1 MIPNVVERFTRR
13 RAGTSLLELT
23 FVVAVMAT
31 VTGIAVPALFVGLDH
46 TRTAAAARY
55 LESKARLARMQAVAR
70 SAAIGIRFEKHEAGY
85 RFATYVDGN
94 FNGIRTADIGRG
106 IDRMIW
112 AFTPNGWTGA

>member
-1 MIPNVVERFTRR
+1 MTGWIPGGPRPPGTVANRLKKMIPNVVERFTRR

-55 LESKARLARMQAVAR
+55 LESKARLARM
-70 SAAIGIRFEKHEAGY
+70 
-85 RFATYVDGN
+85 
-94 FNGIRTADIGRG
+94 
-106 IDRMIW
+106 
-112 AFTPNGWTGA
+112 

>member
-106 IDRMIW
+106 IW